1 MPMTQPSGSADA
13 CRLPYGSP
21 QRCAFPLHEP
31 PSLSQVIPQP
41 ATMAAA
47 YKSLA
52 QNNKSR
58 TGVPAINKRPA
69 AAQFLCPP
77 PIGRTSC
84 GVGAAG
90 LSRPSTGC
98 KAKGMDQITPG
109 MRYGL
114 AVLAV
119 GAYSIPLLL
128 IGWLWFRTPIR
139 RTWVPLL
146 FFLGLMAIIHVA
158 SELVGTDGITALI
171 YILSGAAK

>member
-1 MPMTQPSGSADA
+1 MGAQSKKLLLPGRIHNVSFGVSASA
-13 CRLPYGSP
+13 QSP
-21 QRCAFPLHEP
+21 QA
-31 PSLSQVIPQP
+31 
-41 ATMAAA
+41 
-47 YKSLA
+47 
-52 QNNKSR
+52 
-58 TGVPAINKRPA
+58 
-69 AAQFLCPP
+69 
-77 PIGRTSC
+77 
-84 GVGAAG
+84 AAG

-98 KAKGMDQITPG
+98 KAKNMDQITPG
-109 MRYGL
+109 MTYGL

-146 FFLGLMAIIHVA
+146 FFLGLMAIIIGA